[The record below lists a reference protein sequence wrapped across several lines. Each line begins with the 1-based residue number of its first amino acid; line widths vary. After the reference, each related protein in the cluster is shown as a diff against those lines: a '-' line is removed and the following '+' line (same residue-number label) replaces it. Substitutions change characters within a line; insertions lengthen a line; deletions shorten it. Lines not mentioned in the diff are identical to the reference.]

1 MSIQALY
8 SAATGMSAMET
19 KLDVIANNLAN
30 VQTTAF
36 KQSRV
41 NFEDLLYRNETL
53 PGALDSSQ
61 QRTSTGVAIGT
72 GTKVESTQMN
82 LSQGNLTAT
91 GNALDVAIQGPGFFQ
106 VQDPSGNLYY
116 TRAGNF
122 ALNPDGKLCVGS
134 ASIGRLVNPQSPIT
148 IPQGATNI
156 QISPEGL
163 VTYLPANSGS
173 SNAATQAGQ
182 ITLALF
188 MNPQGLLQMGENLY
202 GETESS
208 GTPQLANPAQQG
220 RGTLVQ
226 NNLEASNADPVQSLI
241 DLITTQR
248 SFEFNSQMINAGD
261 QILQLVANLRRSQ

>member
-1 MSIQALY
+1 MSVQSLY
-8 SAATGMSAMET
+8 SAASGMSAMET

-41 NFEDLLYRNETL
+41 NFEDLFYRNETL

-61 QRTSTGVAIGT
+61 QRTSTGIAIGT
-72 GTKVESTQMN
+72 GTRVESTQMN
-82 LSQGNLTAT
+82 MSQGNLTAT
-91 GNALDVAIQGPGFFQ
+91 GNALDVAIQGQGFFQ
-106 VQDPSGNLYY
+106 VLDPNGSYYY

-122 ALNPDGKLCVGS
+122 SLNADGKVCLGS
-134 ASIGRLVNPQSPIT
+134 ATIGRLLQPPIQ
-148 IPQGATNI
+148 IPQGSTNI
-156 QISPEGL
+156 QVSPEGL
-163 VTYLPANSGS
+163 VTYLPPNAGTANTMS
-173 SNAATQAGQ
+173 TAGT

-188 MNPQGLLQMGENLY
+188 MNPQGMVQIGQNLY

-208 GTPQLANPAQQG
+208 GTPQLSNPGQQG

-248 SFEFNSQMINAGD
+248 SFEFNSQMINASD
-261 QILQLVANLRRSQ
+261 QMMQLVANLRRSQ